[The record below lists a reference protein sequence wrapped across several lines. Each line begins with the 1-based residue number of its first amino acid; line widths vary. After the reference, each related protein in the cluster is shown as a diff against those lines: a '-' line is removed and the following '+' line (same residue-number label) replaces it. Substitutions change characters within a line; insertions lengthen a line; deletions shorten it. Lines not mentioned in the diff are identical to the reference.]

1 VVSSPFPP
9 VLARVMCC
17 HFALSPLCCCYSPE
31 SLNMLQEEK
40 KQLHLYLKSYEK
52 EFTKAN
58 GRPVIKHEDILPVSV
73 QYQRY
78 KELKT
83 LLKDA

>member
-1 VVSSPFPP
+1 
-9 VLARVMCC
+9 
-17 HFALSPLCCCYSPE
+17 
-31 SLNMLQEEK
+31 MLQDEK

>member
-1 VVSSPFPP
+1 MFVAFVS
-9 VLARVMCC
+9 L
-17 HFALSPLCCCYSPE
+17 YSFYCSAE
-31 SLNMLQEEK
+31 SMNSLQEEK
-40 KQLHLYLKSYEK
+40 RALHLFLKSYEK

-83 LLKDA
+83 LLKD